1 MPTATAVRKKTDLG
15 IMSGL
20 LVFKP
25 YTCTDQYFCM
35 EGELD
40 MAWRK
45 W

>member
-1 MPTATAVRKKTDLG
+1 MPTATAVGKKIDLG
-15 IMSGL
+15 MSSL
-20 LVFKP
+20 LGFKP